1 MSENAEGQEAPE
13 RGAPASGAPADA
25 IRDLLKTRGPGKTI
39 CPSEA
44 ARRLAGDGKDW
55 RARMPEAH
63 AAARELAKQGA
74 VRLTQGGET
83 VAEPVGAYRIA
94 LNPEEE

>member
-1 MSENAEGQEAPE
+1 M
-13 RGAPASGAPADA
+13 RSGAAADA

-44 ARRLAGDGKDW
+44 ARRLAGDGQDW

-63 AAARELAKQGA
+63 AAARELAGQGA